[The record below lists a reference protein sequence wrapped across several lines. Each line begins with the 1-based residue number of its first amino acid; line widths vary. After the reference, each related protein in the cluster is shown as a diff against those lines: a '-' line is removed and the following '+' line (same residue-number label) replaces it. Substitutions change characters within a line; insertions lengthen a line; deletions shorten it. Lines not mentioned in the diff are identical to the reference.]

1 MLDHSGFKAQTTDEE
16 STLTDTERKGTGIY
30 RVVDLLKQGIGECDF
45 RLVEN
50 KKYSIG
56 HFFLFTSINS
66 SKAMVISGDRRMGVN
81 VVHANTLVNIICTN

>member
-50 KKYSIG
+50 KNIAYRT
-56 HFFLFTSINS
+56 FVF
-66 SKAMVISGDRRMGVN
+66 
-81 VVHANTLVNIICTN
+81 VHKHKFIQSYGYQWGQKDGC